1 MTRVILSFALMAT
14 AAAGFAQTK
23 PDFTGTWKL
32 NVAKSDFG
40 PLPGP
45 ESRTDT
51 IVQTASDFK
60 DSVVAA
66 GAQGNQAYTITY
78 TLDGKESINRPGGM
92 ELHSVANIEGATLVV
107 NTKLK
112 FQDNDV
118 EVHAVWSLSPDGKT
132 LTSANHLTSPMGEA
146 DQKFVFEKQDG
157 SAMPAATAG
166 AASATTPATTAPAV
180 PTPKMPS
187 STPTASGPKPN
198 FSGTWKLNVAKSDF
212 GVMPAPEFRT
222 DIIDHHEPAL
232 KVTTSTNGAE
242 GKQDFTITLST
253 DGKEAVNTIM
263 GSEVKSIAA
272 WDGPTLVVTSKLRFN
287 DTDVTIKSVYVL
299 GDDGKTLNVNSH
311 IASAMGEMDQKYIY
325 EKGV

>member
-1 MTRVILSFALMAT
+1 MAHRVILSFALL
-14 AAAGFAQTK
+14 AAAAAAFAQTK

-45 ESRTDT
+45 DSRTDT
-51 IVQTASDFK
+51 IVQTAADFK
-60 DSVVAA
+60 DSIVAT

-92 ELHSVANIEGATLVV
+92 ELHSTANIEGATLVV

-157 SAMPAATAG
+157 SAMPAATASAAVTPSAKMPASTP
-166 AASATTPATTAPAV
+166 AASGA
-180 PTPKMPS
+180 
-187 STPTASGPKPN
+187 KPN

-212 GVMPAPEFRT
+212 GVMPPPEFRT
-222 DIIDHHEPAL
+222 DIIDHSEPAL

-242 GKQDFTITLST
+242 GKQDFTITLTT

-263 GSEVKSIAA
+263 GSEVKSVAA
-272 WDGPTLVVTSKLRFN
+272 WEGPTLVVTSKLRFN

-299 GDDGKTLNVNSH
+299 GEDGKTLNVVSH

-325 EKGV
+325 EKGA